1 MLPIL
6 GGRSNACPALHAKL
20 SSDKGPQLLE
30 RTRVYLSHM
39 RLFEGKVWKR
49 LAGLVTLIGGMVW
62 VTGCGKLVAP
72 VDTYGFVQAFSGVA
86 EEGNEE
92 PSETPFQAHRT
103 HWCSPF
109 SRRLM
114 QVSGRRHA
122 HISKPCVSRMT
133 SIHANG
139 WKPNP
144 CTLP

>member
-1 MLPIL
+1 M
-6 GGRSNACPALHAKL
+6 
-20 SSDKGPQLLE
+20 
-30 RTRVYLSHM
+30 
-39 RLFEGKVWKR
+39 WKR

-86 EEGNEE
+86 EEGNEGNLQ
-92 PSETPFQAHRT
+92 ETPFQAHRT

-122 HISKPCVSRMT
+122 HISKPCVCRMPQSTPTAGNQILHTAVSQQVNKGSMET
-133 SIHANG
+133 SA
-139 WKPNP
+139 
-144 CTLP
+144 